1 MRGSGGGIGRR
12 PGNPEKVTWRTEPS
26 TCRFESCPLPS
37 SMTDRAEIIL
47 GALGLVAMCAMALA
61 IRILG
66 R

>member
-1 MRGSGGGIGRR
+1 
-12 PGNPEKVTWRTEPS
+12 
-26 TCRFESCPLPS
+26 
-37 SMTDRAEIIL
+37 MTDRAEIIL